1 MYLIGDIGN
10 TEIKICLVNLRY
22 KIVKK
27 IILKTDL
34 ITKIHL
40 YKKLKFIT
48 KNIILKKVL
57 FCSVV
62 PKKFKIIKNYIESK
76 KNIKV
81 KELKQIDLK
90 NRINILVNKKQIG
103 SDRVSNAL
111 AVADKNKSY
120 ILIDFGTATTFDV
133 VKKKNYL
140 GGVIAPG
147 VILSLLNLTNKASLI
162 PKIKMT
168 KSKKILGKN
177 TSEAVKSGFYWGYI
191 GLINN
196 IIKQIILKTK
206 TNYKIIIT
214 GGLAHIFKN
223 SLNYKTEIDKE
234 LTLKG
239 IIKLL

>member
-111 AVADKNKSY
+111 AVADKNKNY

>member
-34 ITKIHL
+34 ITKTHL
-40 YKKLKFIT
+40 DKKLKFIT
-48 KNIILKKVL
+48 KNIILKNVL

>member
-22 KIVKK
+22 RIVKK
-27 IILKTDL
+27 IILKTEL
-34 ITKIHL
+34 ISTIYL
-40 YKKLKFIT
+40 DKKLKFFI
-48 KNIILKKVL
+48 KNTILKKVL

-62 PKKFKIIKNYIESK
+62 PRKFKFIKNYIEIK

-81 KELKQIDLK
+81 KEVKQINLK
-90 NRINILVNKKQIG
+90 NIINILVNKKQIG
-103 SDRVSNAL
+103 SDRVSNAI
-111 AVADKNKSY
+111 AVADKNKNF

-133 VKKKNYL
+133 VKKNNYL

-147 VILSLLNLTNKASLI
+147 VVLSLLNLTNKASLI
-162 PKIKMT
+162 PKINLT
-168 KSKKILGKN
+168 KSKKVLGKN

-196 IIKQIILKTK
+196 IIRQIILKTK

-239 IIKLL
+239 IIRLL

>member
-34 ITKIHL
+34 ITKIYL
-40 YKKLKFIT
+40 DKKLKFIT
-48 KNIILKKVL
+48 KNIILKNVL